1 MGSSVEN
8 NDHQK
13 ILDNGWKQFCVL
25 DNQGVDIPG
34 LPKNKYLIVNQD
46 CDIVQRSFE
55 KEKNVEV
62 VQVTEV
68 QIPNKSNTNL
78 KNFRTPHIPFKDNGI
93 DKHFEI
99 NMGERYFIERKLL
112 AEVPPVR
119 GIMFDKK
126 TQKIVIELL
135 KARYERTALPDEFNA
150 RFPLK
155 KIKNLLKDHCQDTY
169 ALFIDVH
176 PEEELHESDEYHIR
190 LIMLVI
196 EREDAHEELLEGII
210 EEIKDRINVVEY
222 RVKTLD
228 EMSVGEYLEFKELW
242 LVELSYQ
249 GDDVEIHL

>member
-1 MGSSVEN
+1 MERSAEN

-13 ILDNGWKQFCVL
+13 IRNNGWKQFCIL
-25 DNQGVDIPG
+25 DNHGGDIPG
-34 LPKNKYLIVNQD
+34 LPKNKYLIVSQD

-55 KEKNVEV
+55 KEKNVELI
-62 VQVTEV
+62 QLTEI
-68 QIPNKSNTNL
+68 QKPDKSNTNL
-78 KNFRTPHIPFKDNGI
+78 KNFRTPHIPFKDNHI
-93 DKHFEI
+93 DKYFEI
-99 NMGERYFIERKLL
+99 DMGERYFIERKQLVI
-112 AEVPPVR
+112 ASPVP

-126 TQKIVIELL
+126 TQKTLIELL
-135 KARYERTALPDEFNA
+135 NARYERTALPDAFNA

-155 KIKNLLKDHCQDTY
+155 KIKNLLKDHSQDTY

-176 PEEELHESDEYHIR
+176 PEEELDESEEYHIR

-196 EREDAHEELLEGII
+196 EREDAHEELLENIV

-228 EMSVGEYLEFKELW
+228 EMSVAEYFEFKELW

-249 GDDVEIHL
+249 GDEVAVHL